1 MADPQMTAAEIELLA
16 LLNPLAVTQSAPSS
30 LSFAYESP
38 VTGLASTLTISLPDD
53 YPASPPALG
62 FESHAM
68 ADAHARQVG
77 ELEAGEPCLLRVVD
91 AFKSALDAGEDLC
104 PTCSICLCAITARV
118 DKFASMCE
126 HAFHVTCFNEW
137 RQSTIE
143 RKASSTH
150 ADEMRARRKQRESA
164 AENDVKL
171 AEQAVRASVA
181 EKDALLGREALLRA
195 RKEDVKAQQPAAPAK
210 AAARKPVADVRN
222 EADEDVADAAEIDR
236 RLAQL
241 SLDKKA
247 AGQRVAKAKAKQG
260 AAAAALDRAVAALAA
275 ESRAELAN
283 MSVPCPICRADL

>member
-1 MADPQMTAAEIELLA
+1 MADPQMTAAEIELLV
-16 LLNPLAVTQSAPSS
+16 LLNPSAVTQPAPSS

-91 AFKSALDAGEDLC
+91 AFKSALDVGEDLC
-104 PTCSICLCAITARV
+104 PACSICLCAITARA
-118 DKFASMCE
+118 DKFASTCE
-126 HAFHVTCFNEW
+126 HAFHVACFSEW

-171 AEQAVRASVA
+171 AEQAVRTSVA
-181 EKDALLGREALLRA
+181 EKDALLAREALLKA
-195 RKEDVKAQQPAAPAK
+195 RKDDAKTQPIVIK
-210 AAARKPVADVRN
+210 RKPVVDVRN

-247 AGQRVAKAKAKQG
+247 AGQRVAKAKAKLG
-260 AAAAALDRAVAALAA
+260 AAAAALDKALAALAA

>member
-118 DKFASMCE
+118 DKFASMC
-126 HAFHVTCFNEW
+126 EW